1 VPMQLAQC
9 WFPGLATFNAK
20 LKNIF
25 SNKIYIRKQFL
36 SNSNRKQ
43 LWLEITKILIAV
55 QIINSLR
62 YLLQFS
68 AHFRTPI
75 LHTSRRI
82 SDVEPTSHCITR
94 RRRQVLWRE
103 SDIVMLQ
110 LVASMRRQQSR
121 RLSSARL
128 GQDTRFP
135 DICPRG
141 HLLPLGYRILFAAYS
156 S

>member
-1 VPMQLAQC
+1 MLQ
-9 WFPGLATFNAK
+9 WYNAK

-25 SNKIYIRKQFL
+25 STKIYIRKQFL

-82 SDVEPTSHCITR
+82 SDVKPTSHCITR
-94 RRRQVLWRE
+94 RRRRRQVRWRE
-103 SDIVMLQ
+103 SDIVMLR

-141 HLLPLGYRILFAAYS
+141 HLLPLGYRVLFAAYS